1 MKGGH
6 AATADTHRRHGGAAA
21 ALITLVEGAA
31 GVHSVQ
37 LVQTGPDTLA
47 VRLDTAPDH
56 DHATVWKEVQ
66 ARLQDHLCRHA
77 LESVGLIHDPPPRG
91 ATPTAANSGR

>member
-31 GVHSVQ
+31 GVRSVQ

-56 DHATVWKEVQ
+56 DHATVRERGPGPP
-66 ARLQDHLCRHA
+66 AGSPCRHG
-77 LESVGLIHDPPPRG
+77 LKSVELIHDPQSRS

>member
-56 DHATVWKEVQ
+56 DHATVWKV
-66 ARLQDHLCRHA
+66 
-77 LESVGLIHDPPPRG
+77 V
-91 ATPTAANSGR
+91 